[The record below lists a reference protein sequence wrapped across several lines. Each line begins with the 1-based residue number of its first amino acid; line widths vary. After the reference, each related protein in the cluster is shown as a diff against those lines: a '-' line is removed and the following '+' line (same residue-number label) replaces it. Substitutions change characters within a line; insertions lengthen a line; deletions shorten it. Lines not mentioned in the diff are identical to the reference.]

1 MSQLL
6 NTVDYSYTEL
16 TIALTGSVLWVLS
29 YILLVKDAIKKKFV
43 EIPFFAVCGNLAW
56 EFLYAFIFVDY
67 INLGQIY
74 VWGYQAWFVID
85 IAIVTL
91 LFMYGKK
98 QVQSSFLKK
107 YFNWIVPV
115 LMIFYGFLLYFWI
128 SMGFDNTPFDS
139 PHKIGTHM
147 SPVILGATS
156 AFILNLVISTLY
168 IRLFLRKGD
177 LYPFSFWNGVFR
189 WSGTALFTVLFHLI
203 DPGNMIVTTL
213 GILIFFCDLI
223 YLRLVFKKSERKTSK
238 LSGPVPFVKNEAFET
253 KWFNER
259 ITETYNGINIRV
271 VSDSKW
277 HFQSESFE
285 CQFSFYEGNLLYQ
298 HVIGKMT
305 NEDALTVVPMIS
317 QILNEMECEQLPFFF
332 ISESTKVKLA
342 EPEARKMSME
352 FFEKSKNLKEFIVVV
367 SPIVKVMLKMAPT
380 KAIVDRFIITKSKEE
395 AFDSY
400 FRAIIGDNKK
410 LDKSRFQ
417 NKTLQTN
424 NDSVASLEHLTKA
437 LSLNQ
442 FDKLEAFVIQEN
454 DRFSEIYE
462 GIKLNAS
469 DKKLLL
475 KELNEHRDHFKKK
488 LEQEHTLFSALFQNS
503 GLYSVILDMDLNVLD
518 FNKITKSLF
527 KELGVDLITGYN
539 MSNFVTKDQ
548 FDVFEK
554 RKRELENNNRI
565 TFYHKQKFPNGFIGY
580 NETSFFKLDDKETP
594 LIGVVSLDITDR
606 RNLEKDK
613 IKLVED
619 LQSKNTSL
627 QSFHHTISHH
637 LNHEIANIE
646 QIVSHIN
653 DPLIDVRKKLELI
666 EDLTK
671 VTEQLNL
678 VKSELNHSLKNNES
692 VNNEFYSTKLKR
704 PQLKIETIVLIDDD
718 PITNSVNKLTIK
730 SFSKNTEVRMFKDA
744 KKAMSDI
751 QNGDLLPQI
760 IFLDI
765 NMPVMSGWEFLDH
778 FNQFATENEIKIYV
792 LTSSESTTE
801 INQAMKY
808 AAVENFISKP
818 LNLEKLEKVF
828 N

>member
-1 MSQLL
+1 LSQLL
-6 NTVDYSYTEL
+6 NTTDYSYTEL
-16 TIALTGSVLWVLS
+16 AIALTGSVLWILS
-29 YILLVKDAIKKKFV
+29 YLLLVKDAIKNKFV

-56 EFLYAFIFVDY
+56 EFLFAFVFVDY

-74 VWGYQAWFVID
+74 IWGYQAWFLID
-85 IAIVTL
+85 IAIVIL

-98 QVQSSFLKK
+98 QVQSNFLKK
-107 YFNWIVPV
+107 YFRLFVPLLIV
-115 LMIFYGFLLYFWI
+115 FYGFLLYFWI
-128 SMGFDNTPFDS
+128 SMGFDNTPFDA
-139 PHKIGTHM
+139 PHKIGRHM

-223 YLRLVFKKSERKTSK
+223 YLRLVFKKSENKTSK
-238 LSGPVPFVKNEAFET
+238 LSGPVPFVKNETFET

-259 ITETYNGINIRV
+259 ITETYNGINVRV
-271 VSDSKW
+271 VSDNKW

-317 QILNEMECEQLPFFF
+317 QILKEMECEQLPFFF

-400 FRAIIGDNKK
+400 FRAVIGDDKK

-424 NDSVASLEHLTKA
+424 NASVASLEYLTKA

-442 FDKLEAFVIQEN
+442 FDKLEAFVVQEN

-469 DKKLLL
+469 DKKLLI
-475 KELNEHRDHFKKK
+475 KELNDHKDDFKKK

-518 FNKITKSLF
+518 SNEITKSLF
-527 KELGVDLITGYN
+527 KELGVELITGYN

-554 RKRELENNNRI
+554 SKRELENNNRI

-580 NETSFFKLDDKETP
+580 YETSFFKLDDKETP

-671 VTEQLNL
+671 VTEQLNQ

-692 VNNEFYSTKLKR
+692 NNGDYIEVKNKR
-704 PQLKIETIVLIDDD
+704 IKSNIETILLLDDD

-730 SFSKNTEVRMFKDA
+730 SFSPKTIVSSYRDA
-744 KKAMSDI
+744 RKAIDGLK
-751 QNGDLLPQI
+751 QEENLPDV

-765 NMPVMSGWEFLDH
+765 NMPVMSGWDFLEEF
-778 FNQFATENEIKIYV
+778 NEFAAHKRIKIYI

-801 INQAMKY
+801 INLAMKY
-808 AAVENFISKP
+808 AAVEDFISKP
-818 LNLEKLEKVF
+818 LNMEKLEKVF